1 MNFGFPVGRSTHMFY
16 YLGTLS
22 SGLTVRMRFD
32 SFDCVFLNIFFFKY
46 CVGLAF
52 SEIRS
57 LGCLPN
63 AKGLV

>member
-1 MNFGFPVGRSTHMFY
+1 MNFGFPVGRISHMFY

-32 SFDCVFLNIFFFKY
+32 SFDCVFLNFFLKY
-46 CVGLAF
+46 RVGLAF
-52 SEIRS
+52 LEIRS

>member
-1 MNFGFPVGRSTHMFY
+1 MNFNFPVGKTMCKFY

-22 SGLTVRMRFD
+22 SRLTVPMRFD
-32 SFDCVFLNIFFFKY
+32 SFDRVFLNFFFIY
-46 CVGLAF
+46 CAGLAF

-63 AKGLV
+63 AKALV